1 MFYTASEMNES
12 AYQAYN
18 EQRPARLLFLCDHA
32 SNAVPAEL
40 DLLGLSEADFARHIA
55 YDIGAA
61 ELTRKLSDLGGAP
74 ALLARWSRLVVDL
87 NRGEDDPTVVMK
99 LSDGRIIPG
108 NRDLDREGIAD
119 RIRRFHAPYHAA
131 IAALIRDAV
140 ASGIV
145 PVLVSVHSFTP
156 LWRGEKRPWH
166 TGVLWDRDGRL
177 ALPLLERLQR
187 EPDIV
192 VGDNEPYSGE
202 LENDTLYRHGTM
214 NGLPHVLIEV
224 RQDLIADIAG
234 VERWAALL
242 KRALDDAIAA
252 MGAPEIRLTRPLAAH
267 SGGFE
272 MDEKTRT
279 ELEAAAFRRLVA
291 HLRTRTDV
299 QNIDMMNLAGFCRNC
314 LGDWYREAAA
324 GKGITLEKDQAR
336 EIVYGMPPAEW
347 KKRYQKEASADSQT
361 AFASSH
367 KTHS

>member
-1 MFYTASEMNES
+1 MSES

-18 EQRPARLLFLCDHA
+18 EQKPARLLFLCDHA
-32 SNAVPAEL
+32 SNAVPPDL
-40 DLLGLSEADFARHIA
+40 DLLGLTEADFARHIA

-61 ELTRKLSDLGGAP
+61 ELTRALADLWQAP

-87 NRGEDDPTVVMK
+87 NRGNDDPTVVMK

-108 NRDLDREGIAD
+108 NRDLDRKGIKD
-119 RIRRFHAPYHAA
+119 RVRQFHAPYHAA
-131 IAALIRDAV
+131 IATKIRDA
-140 ASGIV
+140 ASAGIA
-145 PVLVSVHSFTP
+145 PILVSMHSFTP
-156 LWRGEKRPWH
+156 LWRGHPRPWH
-166 TGVLWDRDGRL
+166 IGVLWDRDGRL
-177 ALPLLERLQR
+177 ALPLLERLRR
-187 EPDIV
+187 EPDIT

-224 RQDLIADIAG
+224 RQDLIADRAG
-234 VERWAALL
+234 VEHWGKRL
-242 KRALDDAIAA
+242 KPILGDAIKA
-252 MGAPEIRLTRPLAAH
+252 MGAPDIRFTRPLAVL
-267 SGGFE
+267 SGGIE

-279 ELEAAAFRRLVA
+279 ELEAAVFQRLVA
-291 HLRTRTDV
+291 HLRSRTEV

-324 GKGITLEKDQAR
+324 TKGITLEKDQAR

-347 KKRYQKEASADSQT
+347 KKRYQKEASADAQA
-361 AFASSH
+361 AFAQSH